1 MFLRVQ
7 VAAALV
13 MLSIGSWQSGSST
26 QSSDNGKEEFSAIAV
41 NMAPGTTATTT
52 PVEIT
57 IERWTSDAERD
68 RLMTVLKEKGPDELL
83 KVLQNEP
90 KVGSIRTRE
99 SLAYDLRYARQLPG
113 QDGGRRIV
121 LGTDR
126 PIGFL
131 EAQAGGQ
138 TLDYRF
144 TLIELRVG
152 PDGKG
157 EGKLSIAAR
166 PEFNDHVLVIEDYAA
181 EPVRLQDVQKR

>member
-7 VAAALV
+7 VAALV
-13 MLSIGSWQSGSST
+13 MLSMGSWQGGSST
-26 QSSDNGKEEFSAIAV
+26 QSSRSGKEEFSAIAV
-41 NMAPGTTATTT
+41 NMAPGTTATST

-83 KVLQNEP
+83 KVLQKEP

-99 SLAYDLRYARQLPG
+99 SLAYDLHYARQLPG

-144 TLIELRVG
+144 TLIELRIG

-181 EPVRLQDVQKR
+181 EPVMLQDVQKR

>member
-7 VAAALV
+7 VVAALLMV
-13 MLSIGSWQSGSST
+13 SIGSWQSGSST
-26 QSSDNGKEEFSAIAV
+26 QSSNNGKEEFSAIAV
-41 NMAPGTTATTT
+41 NMAPGTTATST

-83 KVLQNEP
+83 KVLQKEP

-181 EPVRLQDVQKR
+181 EPVRLQNVQKR

>member
-7 VAAALV
+7 VVAALV

-26 QSSDNGKEEFSAIAV
+26 QSSNNGKEEFSAIAV
-41 NMAPGTTATTT
+41 NMAPGTAATST

-83 KVLQNEP
+83 KVLQKEP

-99 SLAYDLRYARQLPG
+99 SLAYDLHYARQLPG

>member
-83 KVLQNEP
+83 KVLQKEP

>member
-7 VAAALV
+7 VVAALL

-26 QSSDNGKEEFSAIAV
+26 ESSTNGKEEFSAIAV
-41 NMAPGTTATTT
+41 NMAPGTTATST

-83 KVLQNEP
+83 KVLQKEP

-131 EAQAGGQ
+131 EAQEGGQ

-181 EPVRLQDVQKR
+181 EPVRLQNVEKR

>member
-7 VAAALV
+7 VVAALL
-13 MLSIGSWQSGSST
+13 MLSIGGWQSGSST
-26 QSSDNGKEEFSAIAV
+26 QSSNNGKEEFSAIAV
-41 NMAPGTTATTT
+41 NMAPGTRATST

-131 EAQAGGQ
+131 EAQEGGQ

-181 EPVRLQDVQKR
+181 EPVRLENVEKR

>member
-7 VAAALV
+7 VVAALL

-26 QSSDNGKEEFSAIAV
+26 ESSTNGKEEFSAIAV
-41 NMAPGTTATTT
+41 NMAPGTTASST

-83 KVLQNEP
+83 KVLQKEP

-131 EAQAGGQ
+131 EAQEGGQ

-181 EPVRLQDVQKR
+181 EPVRLQNVEKR

>member
-7 VAAALV
+7 AVAALV

-26 QSSDNGKEEFSAIAV
+26 PSSNNGKEEFSAIAV
-41 NMAPGTTATTT
+41 NMAPGTTATST

-83 KVLQNEP
+83 KVLQKEP

-99 SLAYDLRYARQLPG
+99 SLAYDLHYARQLPG

>member
-1 MFLRVQ
+1 MLLKAQ
-7 VAAALV
+7 VAAAVV
-13 MLSIGSWQSGSST
+13 MLSIGSWQSGSSG
-26 QSSDNGKEEFSAIAV
+26 QSSNTGKEEFSAIAV
-41 NMAPGTTATTT
+41 NMAPGTNATST
-52 PVEIT
+52 PVDIT

-68 RLMTVLKEKGPDELL
+68 RLMNVLKEKGPDELL
-83 KVLQNEP
+83 KVLQKEP
-90 KVGSIRTRE
+90 RVGSIRTRE
-99 SLAYDLRYARQLPG
+99 SLAYDLHYARQLPG

-126 PIGFL
+126 PIGIL

-181 EPVRLQDVQKR
+181 EPVMLHDVQKR

>member
-1 MFLRVQ
+1 MFLRLP
-7 VAAALV
+7 VAAAVV

-26 QSSDNGKEEFSAIAV
+26 QSSNNGKEEFSAIAV
-41 NMAPGTTATTT
+41 NMAPGAAAAPT

-57 IERWTSDAERD
+57 VDRWTSDAERD
-68 RLMTVLKEKGPDELL
+68 RLMTVLQEKGPDELL
-83 KVLQNEP
+83 KVLQKEP
-90 KVGSIRTRE
+90 KVGSIRSRE
-99 SLAYDLRYARQLPG
+99 SLAYDLRYARLLPG
-113 QDGGRRIV
+113 QDGGRRIL

-131 EAQAGGQ
+131 EAQAGGP

-144 TLIELRVG
+144 TLIELRLG

-181 EPVRLQDVQKR
+181 EPVMLKDVQKR

>member
-7 VAAALV
+7 VVAALF

-26 QSSDNGKEEFSAIAV
+26 QSSNNGKEEFSAIAV
-41 NMAPGTTATTT
+41 NMAPGTTASST

-83 KVLQNEP
+83 KVLQKEP

-131 EAQAGGQ
+131 EAQEGGQ

-181 EPVRLQDVQKR
+181 EPVRLQNVEKR